1 MGGADNVHKNE
12 KKIPGD
18 GSYLRAFV
26 RCPFFKRDDGKRR
39 IVCEGIMD
47 DSSICLTFRYDNLF
61 KRQVET
67 FCCKKYQNCEVY
79 RMLMEKYKE

>member
-1 MGGADNVHKNE
+1 MSNVQEEE
-12 KKIPGD
+12 KRVTGN
-18 GSYLRAFV
+18 GTYLKSFV
-26 RCPFFKRDDGKRR
+26 RCPFFLRDDGKRR

-67 FCCKKYQNCEVY
+67 FCCKYYERCEIY
-79 RMLMEKYKE
+79 RMLVEKYEDDE